1 MTYRYLIT
9 SPNEKAW
16 KFDRPV
22 IFLGDWCLREDR
34 KHIWSKLD
42 MIIAEPFSLAIN
54 ERKNNLKLLN
64 KYQNKIFPGLVV
76 ELNKIHN
83 TKMSER
89 SWKILIGDWFIRYS
103 DVIYNR
109 FKTLEQCFK
118 KYKINGVTILI
129 NTNYNLATQCS
140 YSSLWD
146 FSSDEWN
153 DFLYSEILLNHFNDI
168 DLKIEKIIFSEK
180 VNDKSKFF
188 SHHTFLKRVIN
199 KFNKISFYI
208 FGRNTDAFF
217 HSTYL
222 PKIDEL
228 KINFLLKQF
237 PIIWSLG
244 HSHRIKKFLPHNEA
258 QRVNSSLSFS
268 RNYSDKYEF
277 LIKYYLFK
285 ALPRIYLEGFNYLKN
300 IASKQNWPNNP
311 RFIFTSNAHDSDDI
325 FKMYTIVNIEKNNTF
340 YYIGCHGSGF
350 FSYYENPSNAEVTPD
365 RYITWGWRHG
375 LNNHVRGFVLKKPF
389 KKSRSYNCKKSLIL
403 IQLPL
408 SHRTTTWDNFAEYKF
423 YLKCQ
428 FALVKKLK
436 SSIRSQL
443 IVRLHPSSMHKVF
456 SEFEKWRN
464 EFPSLKIDNGL
475 TSFNRLQ
482 KSARLLLFGYDST
495 GFAQALEANI
505 PTVGVLQVGFDQL
518 NNFSKPYYLP
528 LIEAGILHLSHDSA
542 ANKINEIWDDV
553 DKWWQTEEVQFS
565 RLLYC
570 KQYARSSNFKAMQ
583 LLKLL
588 CPTFYTENY

>member
-1 MTYRYLIT
+1 MTARYLIT

-42 MIIAEPFSLAIN
+42 MIIAEPFSLPIN

-64 KYQNKIFPGLVV
+64 EYRNKIFPSLVV
-76 ELNKIHN
+76 ELNKIHK

-129 NTNYNLATQCS
+129 NTKYNLATQNS
-140 YSSLWD
+140 HSSLWD

-153 DFLYSEILLNHFNDI
+153 DLLYSEIISNHFNDI
-168 DLKIEKIIFSEK
+168 NLKIEKIIFSEQ
-180 VNDKSKFF
+180 VNTTYKLSSYRAFI
-188 SHHTFLKRVIN
+188 KRAIN
-199 KFNKISFYI
+199 KFNKFSFYI

-217 HSTYL
+217 LSTYL

-237 PIIWSLG
+237 PVIWSLG
-244 HSHRIKKFLPHNEA
+244 HSHEIKKFFIHNKM
-258 QRVNSSLSFS
+258 QRAKASLSFS
-268 RNYSDKYEF
+268 RTYDDNYEF
-277 LIKYYLFK
+277 LIRYYLFK
-285 ALPRIYLEGFNYLKN
+285 AIPRIYLEGFFFLKN
-300 IASKQNWPNNP
+300 LALKQNWPNNP
-311 RFIFTSNAHDSDDI
+311 KFIFTSNSHDFDDI
-325 FKMYTIVNIEKNNTF
+325 FKMYTIINIEKNKTL

-350 FSYYENPSNAEVTPD
+350 FSYYENPTNAEITAD
-365 RYITWGWRHG
+365 KYITWGWNHG
-375 LNNHVRGFVLKKPF
+375 LKNHVPAFIIKKPI
-389 KKSRSYNCKKSLIL
+389 KKNKSYNCKDSLVL
-403 IQLPL
+403 IELPL
-408 SHRTTTWDNFAEYKF
+408 SHRITSWDNFAEHKL
-423 YLKCQ
+423 YLINQ
-428 FALVKKLK
+428 FELVKKLK
-436 SSIRSQL
+436 FSIKSKL
-443 IVRLHPSSMHKVF
+443 IIRLHPSSKFKFF
-456 SEFEKWRN
+456 SEFKKWKA
-464 EFPSLKIDNGL
+464 EFPDLNIDDGI

-482 KSARLLLFGYDST
+482 KSARLLLFGYDSS

-505 PTVGVLQVGFDQL
+505 PTIAILQVGFDQL
-518 NNFSKPYYLP
+518 NNFSIPYYSP
-528 LIEAGILHLSHDSA
+528 LIDAGILHVSSDSA
-542 ANKINEIWDDV
+542 AKKINEIWDDV
-553 DKWWQTEEVQFS
+553 DKWWQTDEVQIS

-588 CPTFYTENY
+588 CPTFYAENY